1 MLIKSH
7 IMRGLDLPSRGFK
20 IARRRPPPEETG
32 EIPPAE
38 EDLTNPDPCH
48 PMDHYGLSWIAE
60 ENRTT
65 IREINAASHDP
76 ESIAIYHFQSQ
87 TPPMVPR
94 KRQKPFKKAENQI
107 SFLGFRFPCKDPALF
122 RRHLLFL
129 AGISIFMKFFVV
141 FITTDILSNFIDL
154 FDIGFYFQ
162 YAVKIWAGQI
172 PYVNFDY
179 YYPPL
184 SLISVVLPFFFAFIF
199 KNTAVY
205 VLAHQI
211 LMCAFDL
218 GTTLLV
224 YLVAIKFYDQ
234 KGAFLSGIL
243 SATAI
248 STAYFVLTKFD
259 AFPTFVLF
267 LSLALFL
274 YGRESAG
281 YAATAAGFLVKWFPI
296 VAYPYYLIHEHL
308 QGKENRLLF
317 RRVLIGA
324 LTVLVFTLPFIIL
337 SWQGLLFSYTY
348 NIAPIN
354 QSQFL
359 TQSQSLAYYLD
370 YIVSSAGG
378 SPFFG
383 RIISP
388 MMVLIQLA
396 LLAIYWRIGS
406 RDLRVL
412 CSFLFLAVLAFM
424 LFIPYAS
431 PQYIIWVTP
440 FLAILLARSF
450 KEQLL
455 FYAYQVWVYL
465 EFPLLFQNLYSNLA
479 YFPAPALMGIPAAFF
494 FFTLKFA
501 LLVAILLVV
510 GLQIR
515 SFLAKPKGG

>member
-1 MLIKSH
+1 M
-7 IMRGLDLPSRGFK
+7 
-20 IARRRPPPEETG
+20 
-32 EIPPAE
+32 
-38 EDLTNPDPCH
+38 
-48 PMDHYGLSWIAE
+48 
-60 ENRTT
+60 
-65 IREINAASHDP
+65 
-76 ESIAIYHFQSQ
+76 
-87 TPPMVPR
+87 
-94 KRQKPFKKAENQI
+94 AENQI
-107 SFLGFRFPCKDPALF
+107 NFLGFRFPCRNPLLL
-122 RRHLLFL
+122 RRHLIYL

-141 FITTDILSNFIDL
+141 FLTTNVLSSFIDL

-162 YAVKIWAGQI
+162 YGVKIWAGQI
-172 PYVNFDY
+172 PYVTFDY

-184 SLISVVLPFFFAFIF
+184 SLFSILLPFFFASLF
-199 KNTAVY
+199 KSAAVY
-205 VLAHQI
+205 VFAHQV

-224 YLVAIKFYDQ
+224 YLVALKFYDQ
-234 KGAFLSGIL
+234 KGAFLSGFL

-248 STAYFVLTKFD
+248 SAAYFVITKFD
-259 AFPTFVLF
+259 SFPTFVLF

-274 YGRESAG
+274 YGRESTG

-308 QGKENRLLF
+308 MGKENRLLV
-317 RRVLIGA
+317 RRILVGA
-324 LTVLVFTLPFIIL
+324 VTVLVFTLPFIIL
-337 SWQGLLFSYTY
+337 SWQGFLFSYTF

-388 MMVLIQLA
+388 LMVLAQLA
-396 LLAIYWRIGS
+396 LLALYWRIGS
-406 RDLRVL
+406 KDLRVL
-412 CSFLFLAVLAFM
+412 FSFIFLAVLVFM

-440 FLAILLARSF
+440 FLAIFLARSW
-450 KEQLL
+450 KEHLL

-465 EFPLLFQNLYSNLA
+465 EFPLLFQNLYSNLV
-479 YFPAPALMGIPAAFF
+479 YFPAPALGGIPAAFF
-494 FFTLKFA
+494 FFTVKFA
-501 LLVAILLVV
+501 LLAAILLAVA
-510 GLQIR
+510 LQIR
-515 SFLAKPKGG
+515 SFLAKPDGG